1 MREEVFIVEN
11 TLKWIWFSAR
21 CAAAANANLRNY
33 YDSVGKGKGASSHVI
48 Q

>member
-21 CAAAANANLRNY
+21 CAAAANANLRNLRFCI
-33 YDSVGKGKGASSHVI
+33 GKGKGASSHVI